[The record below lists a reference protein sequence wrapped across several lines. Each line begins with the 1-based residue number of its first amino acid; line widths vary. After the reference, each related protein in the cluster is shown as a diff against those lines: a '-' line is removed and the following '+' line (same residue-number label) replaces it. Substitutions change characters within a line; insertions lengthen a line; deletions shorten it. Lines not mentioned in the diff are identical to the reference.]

1 MTTIETDGRIDAAAD
16 ALADDALADDA
27 AARLLAAYEHG
38 QSFLFSSP
46 RGVLLTRGVGATMSK
61 TQCAR
66 SDLPARMQEFLDGA
80 VEFGRRNPMV
90 VGAVPFGGTLPAHLV
105 MPEEVVR
112 AEPLNALVS
121 QRKPVSTAA
130 CSVRPVP
137 EPEEY
142 ERGVA
147 RALRRMEGGD
157 LTKAVLARSL
167 ELTSAR
173 SIDVREVLRNLAMA
187 DPASYTFAVD
197 LPRRGEDGTRDTYG
211 PQPPLERTFMGA
223 SPELLVSRRGRK
235 VRSNPMAGSRPRSTD
250 PDEDQRR
257 AAELAASEKDHREH
271 TVVVEAV
278 AEALRPFCTELHV
291 PRAPTVVSTNAMWH
305 LATEITGELR
315 DGSTTSLH
323 LADALHPTPAVCGAP
338 IDRARE
344 VIAETEPFER
354 GYYAGMVGWC
364 DAAGDGEWVVA
375 IRCAE
380 VEDQE
385 MRLFAGAGIVPG
397 SDPADELAETSA
409 KFRTA
414 LTAMGLSQAV

>member
-1 MTTIETDGRIDAAAD
+1 MTTIETDGRIDAV
-16 ALADDALADDA
+16 DDALADDA
-27 AARLLAAYEHG
+27 AARLLAAYEQG

-46 RGVLLTRGVGATMSK
+46 RGVLLTRGVAATMSK

-105 MPEEVVR
+105 LPEEVVR
-112 AEPLNALVS
+112 AEPLNVLVP
-121 QRKPVSTAA
+121 QQKPVSAPA

-147 RALRRMEGGD
+147 RALRRMEHGD

-167 ELTSAR
+167 ELTSAE

-197 LPRRGEDGTRDTYG
+197 LPRRGEDGTRDSYG
-211 PQPPLERTFMGA
+211 PQPPLERTFLGA
-223 SPELLVSRRGRK
+223 SPELLVSRRGNE

-250 PDEDQRR
+250 PDEDKRR

-271 TVVVEAV
+271 AVVVEAV

-291 PRAPTVVSTNAMWH
+291 PQAPTVVSTNAMWH

-323 LADALHPTPAVCGAP
+323 LADALHPTPAVCGTP

-397 SDPADELAETSA
+397 SDPAEELAETSA

-414 LTAMGLSQAV
+414 LTAMGLNQAV

>member
-1 MTTIETDGRIDAAAD
+1 MTTIETDGHVDSV
-16 ALADDALADDA
+16 ADDALADDA
-27 AARLLAAYEHG
+27 AARLLAAYEQG

-46 RGVLLTRGVGATMSK
+46 RGVLLTRGVAATMSK

-80 VEFGRRNPMV
+80 MEFGRRNPMV

-105 MPEEVVR
+105 LPEEVVR
-112 AEPLNALVS
+112 AEPLNVLVP
-121 QRKPVSTAA
+121 QQKPVSAPTCA
-130 CSVRPVP
+130 VRQVP
-137 EPEEY
+137 EPDEY

-147 RALRRMEGGD
+147 RALRRMEHGD

-167 ELTSAR
+167 ELTSTE
-173 SIDVREVLRNLAMA
+173 SIDVLEVLRNLAMA

-197 LPRRGEDGTRDTYG
+197 LPRRGQDGTRDSYG
-211 PQPPLERTFMGA
+211 PHPALERTFLGA
-223 SPELLVSRRGRK
+223 SPELLVSRRGTK

-250 PDEDQRR
+250 PVEDERR

-271 TVVVEAV
+271 AVVVEAV
-278 AEALRPFCTELHV
+278 ADALRPFCSELHV
-291 PRAPTVVSTNAMWH
+291 PQPPTVIGTNAMWH
-305 LATEITGELR
+305 LATEVTGELR
-315 DGSTTSLH
+315 DSSTTSLH
-323 LADALHPTPAVCGAP
+323 LADALHPTPAVCGTP

-380 VEDQE
+380 VEDE
-385 MRLFAGAGIVPG
+385 SMRLFAGAGIVPG

-414 LTAMGLSQAV
+414 LTAMGLNQAV